1 MKNKIF
7 LSLYFLSFL
16 VAGCNKSYVYVQKS
30 VNLDTGKKGV
40 SIVSLNP
47 SYVFYSEKKSNK
59 KTYETIAK
67 REEKFNA
74 LLSASASQVGVDLK
88 IIDTDHL
95 TENDVFYFE
104 RIAQLER
111 NIFTSYFTQNPKT
124 DARSSKGRRT
134 YFKIPETEMTVVP
147 KISSEFSELSERY
160 GTKYFAVHGI
170 IRAIPEKE
178 KKWSMYYKIVVDI
191 ISTEIVYAEIRKF
204 FSEPNA
210 DNLGPIVYD
219 SFKVFKNSSQ
229 PKKKK

>member
-1 MKNKIF
+1 MEITFLRENGTKNIARSFQKEDIIIMRITKLKKIKMKNKIF
-7 LSLYFLSFL
+7 LSLFFLSFL
-16 VAGCNKSYVYVQKS
+16 VPGCNKSYVYVQKS

-47 SYVFYSEKKSNK
+47 SYVLYSEKKSNK

-111 NIFTSYFTQNPKT
+111 NIFTSYFTQ
-124 DARSSKGRRT
+124 
-134 YFKIPETEMTVVP
+134 
-147 KISSEFSELSERY
+147 
-160 GTKYFAVHGI
+160 
-170 IRAIPEKE
+170 
-178 KKWSMYYKIVVDI
+178 
-191 ISTEIVYAEIRKF
+191 
-204 FSEPNA
+204 
-210 DNLGPIVYD
+210 
-219 SFKVFKNSSQ
+219 
-229 PKKKK
+229 